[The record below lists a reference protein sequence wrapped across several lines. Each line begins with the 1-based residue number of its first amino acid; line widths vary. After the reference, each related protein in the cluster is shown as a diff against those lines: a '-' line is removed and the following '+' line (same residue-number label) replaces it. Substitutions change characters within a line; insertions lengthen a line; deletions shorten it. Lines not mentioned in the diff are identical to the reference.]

1 VLPFTL
7 NLRQLLE
14 RTIEGGHADEDFMAL
29 YLQLRETARESTGT
43 ARESTGAGE
52 RR

>member
-1 VLPFTL
+1 MLPFTGQ
-7 NLRQLLE
+7 LRQLLE

-29 YLQLRETARESTGT
+29 YLALREAARP
-43 ARESTGAGE
+43 RIESTGAAE